1 MDSIA
6 LLREQIK
13 GAHEIMEGTM
23 ADVTQAQMD
32 WAPPGLANPL
42 GATYGH
48 YLFTEDWV
56 IQTLMKGSASLL
68 ETIWANRHGMSE
80 PHPATDWSKYPA
92 WTRAVH
98 VDLPSVRAY
107 GKAVY
112 EATDAYLA
120 TLKPEDLT
128 QTRDLSAMGMGPTT
142 VSWIISTFLLAHAN
156 NMAGEISCLKG
167 IQGAR
172 GYPF

>member
-1 MDSIA
+1 MDAIA

-13 GAHEIMEGTM
+13 GAHDIMEGTM
-23 ADVTQAQMD
+23 ADVTQPQMD
-32 WAPPGLANPL
+32 WTPPGLANPL

-56 IQTLMKGSASLL
+56 IQTLMKGGPSLL
-68 ETIWANRHGMSE
+68 ETAWAGKHGMVA
-80 PHPATDWSKYPA
+80 PHPTDWAQYPA
-92 WTRAVH
+92 WTRSAR
-98 VDLPSVRAY
+98 VDLATVREY
-107 GKAVY
+107 GQAVY

-120 TLKPEDLT
+120 TLKPEDLS
-128 QTRDLSAMGMGPTT
+128 QIRDLSGMGMGPTPI
-142 VSWIISTFLLAHAN
+142 SWILSTFLLAHAN

-167 IQGAR
+167 IQGAK

>member
-1 MDSIA
+1 MDSIT

-13 GAHEIMEGTM
+13 GAHDIMDGTM

-56 IQTLMKGSASLL
+56 IQTLMKGGPSLL
-68 ETIWANRHGMSE
+68 ETTWAGKHGMYE
-80 PHPATDWSKYPA
+80 PHPTDWSKYPA
-92 WTRAVH
+92 WTRSAR
-98 VDLPSVRAY
+98 VDLAAAREY

-120 TLKPEDLT
+120 TLKPEDLS
-128 QTRDLSAMGMGPTT
+128 QTRDLSGMGMGPTPI
-142 VSWIISTFLLAHAN
+142 SWILNTFLLAHAN
-156 NMAGEISCLKG
+156 NMAGEVSCLKG
-167 IQGAR
+167 IQGAK